1 MVVSKGQDKRE
12 HSTYDHE
19 KQFYFGEALLFP
31 EDDRTVGACRA
42 RGAHTLE
49 LG

>member
-1 MVVSKGQDKRE
+1 MVVSEGQDKRE

-19 KQFYFGEALLFP
+19 KQLDFGEALLFS
-31 EDDRTVGACRA
+31 EDDGAVGACRA